1 MMIIS
6 ASRRTD
12 IPSFYFDW
20 FTNRLKERFV
30 LVRNPVY
37 PNQISRIDL
46 SPELIDCIVFWT
58 KNPSPAMDKLDSLK
72 DYPFYFQFTLTSYSI
87 DAEMNMPSKSKEIIN
102 TFKKLSEKIGPERVI
117 WRYDPIFLSRKY
129 NMEYHIK
136 YFEKIAGELSD
147 YTKRCVFSFIDFYPK
162 IKKQLNEMGAFAPDK
177 EEKIMLARELQNIS
191 YHYGFSLETCSE
203 TLDLSGLGIKHGKC
217 IDDKLIEKLTGFS
230 MNLKKDSNQRR
241 ECGCMESVDIGS
253 YDTCGNGCKYCYAN
267 HSIKRLEQNRRM
279 YDVNSPVLCSRIT
292 EEDQIKVRAVQ
303 AQRQEQLLLK
313 L

>member
-1 MMIIS
+1 MIIS

-30 LVRNPVY
+30 LVRNPAY
-37 PNQISRIDL
+37 PNQMSRIDL

-136 YFEKIAGELSD
+136 YFEKIASELSD

-203 TLDLSGLGIKHGKC
+203 PLDLSGLGIKHGKC
-217 IDDKLIEKLTGFS
+217 IDDKLIENLTGFS

-267 HSIKRLEQNRRM
+267 SIKRLEQNRRM

-292 EEDQIKVRAVQ
+292 QEDQIKVRMVQ
-303 AQRQEQLLLK
+303 AQRQEQLLMK

>member
-1 MMIIS
+1 MIIS

-72 DYPFYFQFTLTSYSI
+72 DYPFYFQFTLTSYSM
-87 DAEMNMPSKSKEIIN
+87 DAEINMPSKSKVIIN
-102 TFKKLSEKIGPERVI
+102 TFKKLSEKIGPEGVI

-162 IKKQLNEMGAFAPDK
+162 IKKQLNEMGSSAPDK
-177 EEKIMLARELQNIS
+177 EEKIMLARELQKIS

-203 TLDLSGLGIKHGKC
+203 ALDLRGLGIKHGKC

-267 HSIKRLEQNRRM
+267 HSIKRLEQNRRR

-292 EEDQIKVRAVQ
+292 EEDQIKLRAVQ
-303 AQRQEQLLLK
+303 AQRQEQLLMK